1 MDLNVFTLVYQASWP
16 VQAVIALMVMAS
28 VLSWGAIAF
37 KLREFGGAERDTEE
51 FLAAY
56 QQGTFEDTEKAA
68 REHPSSPLSAVTL
81 AGVGELK
88 RIARY
93 RARGDESFD
102 ASQLRAV
109 NKAINWAGSQEALRL
124 ERRLAFLATV
134 GSATPFVGLF
144 GTVIGIINA
153 FAQIGMTGNAG
164 LETVGPGIA
173 EALSRPRSACSRR
186 SRRHLL
192 QRVRRAAARP
202 DGGDRAVHGGTARRH
217 RASVW
222 ERGPHGGPARAGA
235 LSDGRAGNRQDAS
248 ADGRDQRHALRR
260 RDARAADHL
269 HGHRADD
276 AAGARVDPRTRTR
289 SFRTRR
295 AAGDYGEAGGDP
307 SAESRPSLD
316 GSRRSS
322 TRSSM
327 ATRAARCSCAQTSGF
342 PTAPSRE

>member
-16 VQAVIALMVMAS
+16 VQVVIALMVAAS

-93 RARGDESFD
+93 RGRADEAFD
-102 ASQLRAV
+102 ESQLRAV

-124 ERRLAFLATV
+124 EGRLAFLATV

-153 FAQIGMTGNAG
+153 FAEIGRTGNAG

-173 EALSRPRSACSRR
+173 EALVATAIGLFAAIPATIFYNAFVARLRDLTAAIELFTAELQDDIAHLSATAGRTGPRA
-186 SRRHLL
+186 L
-192 QRVRRAAARP
+192 
-202 DGGDRAVHGGTARRH
+202 
-217 RASVW
+217 
-222 ERGPHGGPARAGA
+222 ER
-235 LSDGRAGNRQDAS
+235 
-248 ADGRDQRHALRR
+248 
-260 RDARAADHL
+260 
-269 HGHRADD
+269 
-276 AAGARVDPRTRTR
+276 
-289 SFRTRR
+289 
-295 AAGDYGEAGGDP
+295 
-307 SAESRPSLD
+307 
-316 GSRRSS
+316 
-322 TRSSM
+322 
-327 ATRAARCSCAQTSGF
+327 
-342 PTAPSRE
+342 

>member
-1 MDLNVFTLVYQASWP
+1 MDLNLFTLVYQASWP
-16 VQAVIALMVMAS
+16 VQAVIALMVTAS

-68 REHPSSPLSAVTL
+68 REHPGSPLSAVTL

-93 RARGDESFD
+93 RTRGDEGFD
-102 ASQLRAV
+102 ASQLRTV

-124 ERRLAFLATV
+124 EKRLAFLATV

-173 EALSRPRSACSRR
+173 EALVATAVGLFAAIPATIFYNAFVARLRDLAAAIELFTVELQDDIAHLSGNAGRSAGP
-186 SRRHLL
+186 
-192 QRVRRAAARP
+192 RAL
-202 DGGDRAVHGGTARRH
+202 
-217 RASVW
+217 
-222 ERGPHGGPARAGA
+222 ER
-235 LSDGRAGNRQDAS
+235 
-248 ADGRDQRHALRR
+248 
-260 RDARAADHL
+260 
-269 HGHRADD
+269 
-276 AAGARVDPRTRTR
+276 
-289 SFRTRR
+289 
-295 AAGDYGEAGGDP
+295 
-307 SAESRPSLD
+307 
-316 GSRRSS
+316 
-322 TRSSM
+322 
-327 ATRAARCSCAQTSGF
+327 
-342 PTAPSRE
+342 

>member
-16 VQAVIALMVMAS
+16 VQVVVALMAAAS

-37 KLREFGGAERDTEE
+37 KLREFGGAERDTQE
-51 FLAAY
+51 FLSAY

-68 REHPSSPLSAVTL
+68 REHPKSPLSAVTL
-81 AGVGELK
+81 AGVTELK

-93 RARGDESFD
+93 RARGDEGFD

-173 EALSRPRSACSRR
+173 EALIATAIGLFAAIPATIFYNAFVARLRDLTAAIELFTVELQDDIAHLSGNAGRTAGPRA
-186 SRRHLL
+186 L
-192 QRVRRAAARP
+192 
-202 DGGDRAVHGGTARRH
+202 
-217 RASVW
+217 
-222 ERGPHGGPARAGA
+222 ER
-235 LSDGRAGNRQDAS
+235 
-248 ADGRDQRHALRR
+248 
-260 RDARAADHL
+260 
-269 HGHRADD
+269 
-276 AAGARVDPRTRTR
+276 
-289 SFRTRR
+289 
-295 AAGDYGEAGGDP
+295 
-307 SAESRPSLD
+307 
-316 GSRRSS
+316 
-322 TRSSM
+322 
-327 ATRAARCSCAQTSGF
+327 
-342 PTAPSRE
+342 

>member
-16 VQAVIALMVMAS
+16 VQAVIALMVAAS

-93 RARGDESFD
+93 RVRGDESFD
-102 ASQLRAV
+102 ASQLRTV

-124 ERRLAFLATV
+124 EGRLAFLATV

-153 FAQIGMTGNAG
+153 FAQIGMTGHAG

-173 EALSRPRSACSRR
+173 EALVATAIGLFAAIPATIFYNAFVARLRDLTAAIELFTVELQDDIAHLSGNAGRSAGP
-186 SRRHLL
+186 
-192 QRVRRAAARP
+192 RAL
-202 DGGDRAVHGGTARRH
+202 
-217 RASVW
+217 
-222 ERGPHGGPARAGA
+222 ER
-235 LSDGRAGNRQDAS
+235 
-248 ADGRDQRHALRR
+248 
-260 RDARAADHL
+260 
-269 HGHRADD
+269 
-276 AAGARVDPRTRTR
+276 
-289 SFRTRR
+289 
-295 AAGDYGEAGGDP
+295 
-307 SAESRPSLD
+307 
-316 GSRRSS
+316 
-322 TRSSM
+322 
-327 ATRAARCSCAQTSGF
+327 
-342 PTAPSRE
+342 